1 MWGKD
6 VSRLNERRKGACEVE
21 KKDLDRMERN
31 QRLSDVGNIQV
42 IDILKGKIS
51 AGAAKVRR
59 YKEGATLPLE

>member
-31 QRLSDVGNIQV
+31 
-42 IDILKGKIS
+42 
-51 AGAAKVRR
+51 
-59 YKEGATLPLE
+59 